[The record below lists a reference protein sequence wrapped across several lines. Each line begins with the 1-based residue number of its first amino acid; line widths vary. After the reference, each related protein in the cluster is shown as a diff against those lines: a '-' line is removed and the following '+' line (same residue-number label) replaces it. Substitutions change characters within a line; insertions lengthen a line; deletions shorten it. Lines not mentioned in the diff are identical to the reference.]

1 MKLKKKII
9 LILVC
14 TFFYFF
20 IIDFE
25 SKNNLDISD
34 VIQAKIPGYF
44 VGEKYKIVTNKFL
57 KYKGEKI
64 KLKVANSKKA
74 EISGDY
80 LMMKSKG
87 KAYLNVYTKYKNY
100 TFCFN
105 IYKKSDKTTI
115 KAITLTMNFNST
127 KKIDIDEIKNS
138 KINLSYKSNHPEII
152 QVNNKGILKS
162 KLPGKS
168 IITISGLKNRIMK
181 IKVLSVPVNGTI
193 SNNTLKKSHAEQFKN
208 VMIVA
213 HPDDETLWGG
223 ANLYKDKYFVVCLTN
238 GHNLYRV
245 KDFRKILT
253 FTKNKGIILDYPDI
267 QGHIIDKWKEFKE
280 GIIKDLK
287 TIISY
292 NNWNKIVTHGPEGTT
307 GHIHHKK
314 ISSYITM
321 IAKKKNLLSK
331 LYYFGKVYKKGKI
344 PKNLHRINKTEL
356 RYKLKE
362 VSFYKS
368 KAREIHKHWYHMIPY
383 ENWKSVSKIK
393 RAKKG

>member
-1 MKLKKKII
+1 MKIQKKKIK
-9 LILVC
+9 
-14 TFFYFF
+14 YF
-20 IIDFE
+20 
-25 SKNNLDISD
+25 SCN
-34 VIQAKIPGYF
+34 
-44 VGEKYKIVTNKFL
+44 
-57 KYKGEKI
+57 
-64 KLKVANSKKA
+64 
-74 EISGDY
+74 
-80 LMMKSKG
+80 
-87 KAYLNVYTKYKNY
+87 
-100 TFCFN
+100 
-105 IYKKSDKTTI
+105 
-115 KAITLTMNFNST
+115 
-127 KKIDIDEIKNS
+127 
-138 KINLSYKSNHPEII
+138 PEII
-152 QVNNKGILKS
+152 KINNDGVS
-162 KLPGKS
+162 TAVRPGKT
-168 IITISGLKNRIMK
+168 IIFAYGFDSK
-181 IKVLSVPVNGTI
+181 ITKLEVIAT
-193 SNNTLKKSHAEQFKN
+193 SNNGLINNYTLSKNHAEFYQN
-208 VMIVA
+208 LMIVA